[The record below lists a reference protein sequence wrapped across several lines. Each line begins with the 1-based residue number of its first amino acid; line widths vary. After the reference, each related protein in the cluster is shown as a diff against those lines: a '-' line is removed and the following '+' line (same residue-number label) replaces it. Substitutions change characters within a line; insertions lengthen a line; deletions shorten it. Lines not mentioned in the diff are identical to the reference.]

1 MTGKYTVITRNDKGT
16 YPPRGIRGIPGG
28 FTLIEVLV
36 ALVIISIGL
45 LGLAAM
51 QSRGLQD
58 NKSAILRSVAVQS
71 AADILDRMRANR
83 SAALNGSYDIDLDDD
98 APTVTTSIAK
108 IDLYQWKTGLDLALP
123 SGRGS
128 VSVSGNIVTV
138 EVRWREPGWTTDDD
152 DQVVKVVTR
161 L

>member
-1 MTGKYTVITRNDKGT
+1 MNYKKQNLDTKMRQRI
-16 YPPRGIRGIPGG
+16 PRKEKHPAG

-45 LGLAAM
+45 LGLAAL
-51 QSRGLQD
+51 QSQGLQD

-83 SAALNGSYDIDLDDD
+83 TAALNGSYNIDLNT
-98 APTVTTSIAK
+98 APPTVTTTLDK
-108 IDLYQWKTGLDLALP
+108 IDLSQWKKGLALSLP
-123 SGRGS
+123 SGNGS
-128 VSVSGNIVTV
+128 VNVNGNIVTV
-138 EVRWREPGWTTDDD
+138 EVRWRESGWTKDDD
-152 DQVVKVVTR
+152 DQIVKVVTR

>member
-1 MTGKYTVITRNDKGT
+1 MNYKKQNLDTKMRQRI
-16 YPPRGIRGIPGG
+16 PREEKHPAG

-58 NKSAILRSVAVQS
+58 NKSSILRSVAVQS

-83 SAALNGSYDIDLDDD
+83 TAALNGSYNIDLNT
-98 APTVTTSIAK
+98 APPTVTTTLDK
-108 IDLYQWKTGLDLALP
+108 IDLSQWKKGLALSLP
-123 SGRGS
+123 SGNGS
-128 VSVSGNIVTV
+128 VNVNGNIVTV
-138 EVRWREPGWTTDDD
+138 EVRWRESGWTKDDD
-152 DQVVKVVTR
+152 DQIVKVVTR